1 MNAAIAI
8 PSRAIPRDW
17 LRWRHRLWLTLASL
31 AGAAIIV
38 ALAVKGFHYYML
50 PLAERIKS
58 PLHQELKPGGT
69 IGRNVGLLGL
79 CMFAVMYVYPLRKR
93 WNALSSWG
101 STKNWLDYH
110 IVLGV
115 AAPVLI
121 TFHAS
126 FKLNG
131 IAGAAYW
138 TMIVVALSG
147 IVGRY
152 LYVSIPHR
160 IDEAEMTLDELQQL
174 SADLAVQLEGQGVIA
189 AADLKPLFD
198 MPSKEQVQAMSV
210 WRALMMILGLDIRR
224 TIYVARLR
232 WRTGARS
239 SDHAEFNRV
248 LTASKKQARLTQ
260 SIVFLSKMREIF
272 QLWHVIHRPFSL
284 SFAALALLHIGVVTV
299 LGFF

>member
-1 MNAAIAI
+1 MNAAIAMEA
-8 PSRAIPRDW
+8 RVTPRDW
-17 LRWRHRLWLTLASL
+17 LRWPHRLWLMLASL
-31 AGAAIIV
+31 GGAALIV
-38 ALAVKGFHYYML
+38 ALVVKGSHYYML

-58 PLHQELKPGGT
+58 PLHPALKPGGT
-69 IGRNVGLLGL
+69 IGRSIGLLGVA
-79 CMFAVMYVYPLRKR
+79 MFAVMYVYPLRKR
-93 WNALSSWG
+93 WSALSGWG

-110 IVLGV
+110 IVLGLT
-115 AAPVLI
+115 APVLI

-138 TMIVVALSG
+138 IMIVVALSG

-174 SADLAVQLEGQGVIA
+174 SSELAVQLEGQGVIA
-189 AADLKPLFD
+189 ATDLKPLFD
-198 MPSKEQVQAMSV
+198 LPSKEQVQAMSV

-224 TIYVARLR
+224 TIYVTRLR
-232 WRTGARS
+232 WRTGTTS

-248 LTASKKQARLTQ
+248 LTATKKQARLTQ
-260 SIVFLSKMREIF
+260 NIVFLSKMRELF